1 VAVPPR
7 TVADGWKGNVDRAT
21 QVGQGLGTDM
31 KDRIEVLQD
40 VLVLGVGV
48 EGTTVTVDVYG
59 SAANACGVMRVS
71 IVEEQAREEAVE
83 LLLRW
88 GREDTP
94 LSLIVQ
100 GTRVALQNDQAVF
113 QAQLEPTSSP

>member
-1 VAVPPR
+1 MR
-7 TVADGWKGNVDRAT
+7 
-21 QVGQGLGTDM
+21 
-31 KDRIEVLQD
+31 DRIEVLQD

-48 EGTTVTVDVYG
+48 EGSTVLVDVYG
-59 SAANACGVMRVS
+59 SAANACGVMRVT
-71 IVEEQAREEAVE
+71 IVGEQAREEAIE
-83 LLLRW
+83 LVQRW

-100 GTRVALQNDQAVF
+100 GSRVALQNDQAVF